1 LSLVFGLWQLVFG
14 SIFSTGM
21 NIPPKTKD
29 HTLKNGTVFGFF
41 LRNVL
46 RRGRRRCG
54 LKGDHYDNDLKSI
67 LNTMT
72 YLFLKGLFAFG
83 AQW

>member
-1 LSLVFGLWQLVFG
+1 LEFVISLWQLVFG
-14 SIFSTGM
+14 SIISTGM

-29 HTLKNGTVFGFF
+29 RTLKTETVFGFF

-46 RRGRRRCG
+46 RRRRRLCG